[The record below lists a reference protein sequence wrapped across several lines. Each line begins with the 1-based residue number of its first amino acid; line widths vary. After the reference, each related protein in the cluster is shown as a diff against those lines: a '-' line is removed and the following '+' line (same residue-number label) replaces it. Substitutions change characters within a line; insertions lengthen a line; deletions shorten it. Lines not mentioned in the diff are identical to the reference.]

1 MSHTY
6 TVYIK
11 NYKRFHFMSTVIAPT
26 IDDAAQRFFDLTGRS
41 ECYISVGSEFVYF
54 QRDEVMA

>member
-1 MSHTY
+1 MRY
-6 TVYIK
+6 TI
-11 NYKRFHFMSTVIAPT
+11 YKRDYNRFHFLNVIAART
-26 IDDAAQRFFDLTGRS
+26 IDEAAQRFFDLTGRS